1 MALIDVHNHIL
12 SKTWVELLASYG
24 GHRYQT
30 ARDPEGRT
38 IVLRKGARFL
48 GLTDAMFDPEMRLRA
63 MDEVGVAIELLSYTC
78 PNCYWA
84 DGRAAETVARAM
96 NDHLADVCARW
107 PDRFRG
113 LGSVPLQDVDLALK
127 ELERAVDQLGMV
139 GLIVLANVNE
149 TPLDDPRFE
158 PFWAALNERRLPVL
172 LHPTVPPGVEAMGM
186 DRYGLVPTI
195 GFMIDTTLAVTRMIL
210 AGIFERYPE
219 WPLIVGHTGATLPF
233 IAGRLDQCHRF
244 IPETRARLS
253 QAPSTYLKR
262 LYYDTVC
269 YDEHALEL
277 AYKLAGPERLLYGS
291 DYPHTI
297 GDMAGCARRIE
308 ALPIPEAEKELMR
321 SGNARRLFGLASR

>member
-12 SKTWVELLASYG
+12 SKTWVDLLAAYG
-24 GHRYQT
+24 GHRYQIHK
-30 ARDPEGRT
+30 DVEGRT

-63 MDEVGVAIELLSYTC
+63 MDEAGVQTQLLSYTC

-84 DGRAAETVARAM
+84 DGKAAETVARAM

-127 ELERAVDQLGMV
+127 ELERAVDQLGML
-139 GLIVLANVNE
+139 GLIILANVNE

-158 PFWAALNERRLPVL
+158 PFWAALDARRLPVL

-186 DRYGLVPTI
+186 DRYGLVPAL
-195 GFMIDTTLAVTRMIL
+195 GFMIDTTLAVARLVL
-210 AGIFERYPE
+210 AGVFERHPDVR
-219 WPLIVGHTGATLPF
+219 LIVGHTGATVPF

-244 IPETRARLS
+244 IPETRARIS
-253 QAPSTYLKR
+253 KPPSEYLKR
-262 LYYDTVC
+262 LYYDTVT
-269 YDEHALEL
+269 YDVEALML
-277 AYKLAGPERLLYGS
+277 AYKLAGPEHLLYGS
-291 DYPHTI
+291 DYPHVI
-297 GDMAGCARRIE
+297 GDVRGCAERVE
-308 ALPIPEAEKELMR
+308 AMPIPEREKELIR
-321 SGNARRLFGLASR
+321 AGNARRLFGLSG

>member
-1 MALIDVHNHIL
+1 MGLIDVHNHIL
-12 SKTWVELLASYG
+12 SKAWVELLAAYG

-30 ARDPEGRT
+30 GKDPEGRT

-48 GLTDAMFDPEMRLRA
+48 GLTEAMFDPELRLRA
-63 MDEVGVAIELLSYTC
+63 MDEVGVRMELLSYTC

-113 LGSVPLQDVDLALK
+113 LGSLPLQDVDLALK

-139 GLIVLANVNE
+139 GFIILANVNE
-149 TPLDDPRFE
+149 TPLDHPRFE
-158 PFWAALNERRLPVL
+158 PVWAALNARRLPVL

-186 DRYGLVPTI
+186 GQYGLVPSI
-195 GFMIDTTLAVTRMIL
+195 GFMIDTTLAVTRLTL
-210 AGIFERYPE
+210 AGVFERYPD
-219 WPLIVGHTGATLPF
+219 WPVIVGHAGATLPF
-233 IAGRLDQCHRF
+233 IAGRLDQCHQF
-244 IPETRARLS
+244 IPETRTRIS
-253 QAPSTYLKR
+253 RPPSDYLRR

-269 YDEHALEL
+269 YDEHALFL
-277 AYKLAGPERLLYGS
+277 AYRLAGPDHLLYGS

-297 GDMAGCARRIE
+297 GDMRGCAARIE
-308 ALPIPEAEKELMR
+308 ALPIGDGEKALIR
-321 SGNARRLFGLASR
+321 SGNAERLFRLPAA

>member
-1 MALIDVHNHIL
+1 VALIDVHNHIL
-12 SKTWVELLASYG
+12 SKAWVDLLAEYG
-24 GHRYQT
+24 GHRYQIQK
-30 ARDPEGRT
+30 DPEGRT

-48 GLTDAMFDPEMRLRA
+48 GLTEAMFDPEMRLRA
-63 MDEVGVAIELLSYTC
+63 MDEVGVSVEILSYTC

-84 DGRAAETVARAM
+84 EARAASLVARTM
-96 NDHLADVCARW
+96 NDHLAQVCARW

-149 TPLDDPRFE
+149 TPLDDARFE
-158 PFWAALNERRLPVL
+158 PFWAALNARRLPVL

-186 DRYGLVPTI
+186 DRYGLVPSI
-195 GFMIDTTLAVTRMIL
+195 GFMIDTTLAVARLVL
-210 AGIFERYPE
+210 AGVFERYPDV
-219 WPLIVGHTGATLPF
+219 PLIVGHAGATLPF

-244 IPETRARLS
+244 IPETRARI
-253 QAPSTYLKR
+253 ARRPSEYLQR

-269 YDEHALEL
+269 YDEQALRL
-277 AYKLAGPERLLYGS
+277 ACELAGPDHLLYGS

-297 GDMAGCARRIE
+297 GDMAGCAARIE
-308 ALPIPEAEKELMR
+308 ALAIGEAEMELIR
-321 SGNARRLFGLASR
+321 AGNARRLFGL